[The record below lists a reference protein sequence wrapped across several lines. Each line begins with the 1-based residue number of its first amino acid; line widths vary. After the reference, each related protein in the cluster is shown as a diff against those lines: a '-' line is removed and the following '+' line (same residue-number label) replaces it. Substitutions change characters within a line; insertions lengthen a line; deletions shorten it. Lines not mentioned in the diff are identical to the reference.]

1 MKNTQGIFYLIGTT
15 IFLIVINTIFFLFQ
29 TSKNEQNRAASI
41 KTYTI
46 IETSA
51 KFLNNLENAGTQHRE
66 YILTRDTTYLILNK
80 KAEQELDDNY
90 IKLYSL
96 LSDSVSQQTNLKRLN
111 ELMLLKRT
119 YINRTLR
126 SDKAPGI
133 ESYRIELKLIK
144 RTVSQIRDF
153 VGNISNSE
161 KEKLDASNK
170 NIEKLTR
177 RIQIFTVISNW
188 ILLIIVVS
196 ALINIVQSREKISK
210 LFKEIGDKNKQL
222 ELQESDLQTISQN
235 LIKQNAELERFA
247 YVASHDLRSPG
258 VNLVALLRL
267 YRESNDV
274 AEKET
279 LIKTVT
285 EVADNLLIKLDDLIE
300 VLKNKEDSYVSKEKL
315 SFMQIF
321 DLVEKNLTAD
331 IKKSKARLNFDF
343 SLAPI
348 IYYPKSYLESIMQNL
363 ISNAIKYHH
372 PDRAP
377 EIVIRTYVN
386 EDKIYLEVSDNG
398 LGIDLKEH
406 GRDIFGLYKTF
417 HSLKDS
423 KGLGLYITKA
433 QIIAMGG
440 TIEVSS
446 KLNVGST
453 FTVCFS

>member
-1 MKNTQGIFYLIGTT
+1 M
-15 IFLIVINTIFFLFQ
+15 
-29 TSKNEQNRAASI
+29 

-46 IETSA
+46 IETSS
-51 KFLNNLENAGTQHRE
+51 KFLDNLENAGTQHRE
-66 YILTRDTTYLILNK
+66 FILTHDTSYLK
-80 KAEQELDDNY
+80 SSKQAEKELDENY

-96 LSDSVSQQTNLKRLN
+96 LSDSLSQQSNLSRLN

-119 YINRTLR
+119 YINKASR
-126 SDKAPGI
+126 SAKKTYAV
-133 ESYRIELKLIK
+133 SLKSQKLTLIK
-144 RTVSQIRDF
+144 NTESQIREL
-153 VGNISNSE
+153 VSNISNSE
-161 KEKLDASNK
+161 KSKLDASNK
-170 NIEKLTR
+170 IIEKLTR

-196 ALINIVQSREKISK
+196 ALINIIQGRDKISK

-222 ELQESDLQTISQN
+222 ELQKSDLQTISQN

-258 VNLVALLRL
+258 VNLIALLRL
-267 YRESNDV
+267 YNEASDEIERQS
-274 AEKET
+274 

-285 EVADNLLIKLDDLIE
+285 EVAENLLIKLDDLIE
-300 VLKNKEDSYVSKEKL
+300 VLKNKEESYVSKEKL

-321 DLVEKNLTAD
+321 DKVEKNLTAD

-348 IYYPKSYLESIMQNL
+348 VHYPKSYLESIMQNL
-363 ISNAIKYHH
+363 LSNAIKYHH

-377 EIVIRTYVN
+377 QVVVKTFIKEEKTC
-386 EDKIYLEVSDNG
+386 LEVSDNG
-398 LGIDLKEH
+398 LGIDLQEH
-406 GRDIFGLYKTF
+406 GQDIFGLYKTF
-417 HSLKDS
+417 HSLKKDS

-446 KLNVGST
+446 KPNVGTT